1 MINHRNSSSALSI
14 LVLERG
20 PHKRLKRHLRL
31 TARMKRFIMNKFLFS
46 LILALVS
53 CACVAQTQVA
63 ALDSAAKLPEFKT
76 LYTLSSGFKNNISL
90 TPETD
95 KTARLK
101 IGGERC
107 FLDKTVEVK
116 ELSDR
121 FEMVVATMSATNAS
135 DVGFCDRQ
143 SVVTISK
150 QKNLFGKYQG
160 TWETSGANR
169 PPNFGSFSF

>member
-1 MINHRNSSSALSI
+1 
-14 LVLERG
+14 
-20 PHKRLKRHLRL
+20 
-31 TARMKRFIMNKFLFS
+31 MNKL
-46 LILALVS
+46 
-53 CACVAQTQVA
+53 VA
-63 ALDSAAKLPEFKT
+63 ALVLFLLSCASVAQVVAAVEQEAAKLPEFKT

-107 FLDKTVEVK
+107 FVDNTVEVK

-121 FEMVVATMSATNAS
+121 FEMKVATMSATNAS